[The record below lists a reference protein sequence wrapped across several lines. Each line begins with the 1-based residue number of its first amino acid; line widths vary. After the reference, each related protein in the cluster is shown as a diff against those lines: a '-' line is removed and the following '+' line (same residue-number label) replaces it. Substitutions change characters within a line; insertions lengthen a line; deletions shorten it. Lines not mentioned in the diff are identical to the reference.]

1 MYKQDLLD
9 YKTSILRNGEDIM
22 SKKGSAAVFKGAG
35 RCFEI
40 RKYPVVSPSENQV
53 LLSLKFSGIC
63 GTDVHIHEGRLPTPE
78 NDMIIGH
85 EFIGTIEEL
94 GEGVESDGLGQ
105 PLEVGDNCIAC
116 VAIPCSNCFN
126 CLRGETASC
135 LNFGVTYVGDVEVDP
150 HFFGGFA
157 EYLYS
162 PAVNLVKIPKVLKL
176 ESIAAFPCAGPTIIR
191 TFEYGREPESGEL
204 VVIQGAGSMG
214 LFATAWAVKK
224 GCHVVVI
231 GSSSNLSRQ
240 AIAEQLGAKLVLDY
254 RKTTEEER
262 LEIITELAKSLGRG
276 NGADVVVETS
286 GSCKA
291 FPEGINLLRTRGCY
305 LVPGQ
310 YSASG
315 SVEINPE
322 LITFKALQ
330 ITGSGQYTLKDI
342 KSYLEFMEDNQD
354 LSDSFASC
362 INKFTVENV
371 NEAMDS
377 SKSGSSIKT
386 VLVRGD

>member
-1 MYKQDLLD
+1 
-9 YKTSILRNGEDIM
+9 M
-22 SKKGSAAVFKGAG
+22 SKEGAAAIFKGADK
-35 RCFEI
+35 CFEI
-40 RKYPVVSPSENQV
+40 RKFPVVSPREKQV
-53 LLSLKFSGIC
+53 LLSLKLSGIC
-63 GTDVHIHEGRLPTPE
+63 GTDVHIHNGRLAMPE

-85 EFIGTIEEL
+85 EFIGKIEEL
-94 GEGVESDGLGQ
+94 GEGAEYDGLGQ

-116 VAIPCSNCFN
+116 VAIPCNNCFN

-135 LNFGVTYVGDVEVDP
+135 LNFGVTYVEDVGVEP

-162 PAVNLVKIPKVLKL
+162 PALNLVKIPEGLKL
-176 ESIAAFPCAGPTIIR
+176 DSIAAFPCAGPTIIR
-191 TFEYGREPESGEL
+191 TFEYGRQLEAGEL
-204 VVIQGAGSMG
+204 VVIQGAGAMG
-214 LFATAWAVKK
+214 LFAVAWAVKK

-240 AIAEQLGAKLVLDY
+240 TIAEELGAELVLDY
-254 RKTTEEER
+254 RKSTEEER
-262 LEIITELAKSLGRG
+262 LEIITKLAESLGRG
-276 NGADVVVETS
+276 NGADVVIETS
-286 GSCKA
+286 GSRKA
-291 FPEGINLLRTRGCY
+291 VPEGLNLLRTRGCY

-330 ITGSGQYTLKDI
+330 IIGSGQYTLQDI
-342 KSYLEFMEDNQD
+342 KTYLEFVEDNQD
-354 LSDSFASC
+354 LCDIFASC
-362 INKFTVENV
+362 LNKYKIENV

-377 SKSGSSIKT
+377 SKSGLSIKS
-386 VLVRGD
+386 VFVGND